1 MLTRNIEKNGPP
13 RSHHGH
19 YTKSKIGE
27 NLPRHHFK
35 VNIHSRLPGET
46 EEEFSFLL
54 NWLEEAQLDR
64 VGCFQYENVEGAKS
78 KQLSNQVPNDIK
90 QDRWERFMSKANEI
104 SCSKLERKVGTKV
117 EVIVDQIDEDAATCR
132 TKATHQKLTVIYIL
146 IEIFHI

>member
-1 MLTRNIEKNGPP
+1 MFEQI
-13 RSHHGH
+13 
-19 YTKSKIGE
+19 
-27 NLPRHHFK
+27 
-35 VNIHSRLPGET
+35 ET

-78 KQLSNQVPNDIK
+78 NQLSNQVPNDIK

-117 EVIVDQIDEDAATCR
+117 EVIVDQIDEDAAICR
-132 TKATHQKLTVIYIL
+132 TKADAPEIDGNLFIDKNFSHLNPGDLLTVKVDEASDYDL
-146 IEIFHI
+146 WGAEVG